1 MRSLR
6 LRSQA
11 HSLVLLA
18 LFSAMLSGCN
28 VIKGIFKAGV
38 GVGVVAVVLVVAVIG
53 GAIAMLRR

>member
-1 MRSLR
+1 
-6 LRSQA
+6 
-11 HSLVLLA
+11 
-18 LFSAMLSGCN
+18 MLSGCN